1 LLLQSSQLS
10 KLKQN
15 FRTKTKEMM
24 ENIYQGVRQHLCNQ
38 SCNLSRILIPQ
49 GIHNVGAKDVSA
61 SQRFAKLHRPIRR
74 VPNVARRDASPSSV
88 NVIDNEIKE
97 LVGKHQI
104 IVSVSAKTFSSRQKR
119 PNKRKN
125 KQTKLFNKVDT
136 NLSQSDASATYAS
149 PARQLGQRSGAELVA
164 LLTRCTTLAN
174 TRFPPLCFP
183 QTRFSQ

>member
-1 LLLQSSQLS
+1 
-10 KLKQN
+10 
-15 FRTKTKEMM
+15 M

-74 VPNVARRDASPSSV
+74 VSNVARRDASPSSV

-104 IVSVSAKTFSSRQKR
+104 IVSVSAKTFFLVKNARTKEKTNKQNFSIKSTPTCPNPTPAPRTRVRHASLANAVAPSSSR
-119 PNKRKN
+119 
-125 KQTKLFNKVDT
+125 
-136 NLSQSDASATYAS
+136 
-149 PARQLGQRSGAELVA
+149 
-164 LLTRCTTLAN
+164 C
-174 TRFPPLCFP
+174 
-183 QTRFSQ
+183 